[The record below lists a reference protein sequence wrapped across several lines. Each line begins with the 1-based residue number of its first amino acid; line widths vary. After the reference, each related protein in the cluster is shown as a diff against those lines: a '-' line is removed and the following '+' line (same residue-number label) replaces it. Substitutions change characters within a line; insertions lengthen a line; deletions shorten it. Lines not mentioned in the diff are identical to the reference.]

1 MKYLLII
8 IFLISNQ
15 QKSQDL
21 VKGLIL
27 AGENFD
33 VCCIYIPNSGL
44 RIYDEPNGVSI
55 GKLTLGSSD
64 NNTEAYQSYIQIGS
78 QRSDFDYSNLH
89 MVGYE
94 IMAIVYTDII
104 DDFVGIKN
112 GYWLSITELKSKGL
126 VLTTW
131 MEYLINK
138 DGVLGWYANE
148 PGLNLRT
155 EPNTG
160 SEILATLKGTLWEIT
175 PINETR
181 GLWCK
186 VKVKEYREHPC
197 MGEGDLIVRTITGWI
212 KLLSDEQT
220 PNVWNYSK
228 GC

>member
-1 MKYLLII
+1 M
-8 IFLISNQ
+8 ISNPL
-15 QKSQDL
+15 KSQDF
-21 VKGLIL
+21 VKGLIMP
-27 AGENFD
+27 GEDFEI
-33 VCCIYIPNSGL
+33 CCIYIPNSGL
-44 RIYDEPNGVSI
+44 EIYDKPNGTSI

-64 NNTEAYQSYIQIGS
+64 SHTEVYQSYIEIEDQI
-78 QRSDFDYSNLH
+78 SDFEYSNFH

-94 IMAIVYTDII
+94 IMAIVYI
-104 DDFVGIKN
+104 DKSSEFVKIKN
-112 GYWLSITELKSKGL
+112 GYWLSIAELKSKGL
-126 VLTTW
+126 VLRTW

-155 EPNTG
+155 EPNID
-160 SEILATLKGTLWEIT
+160 SEILAKLKGTLWEIT
-175 PINETR
+175 PIDETR

-197 MGEGDLIVRTITGWI
+197 MGEGDLIIRTITGWV

-220 PNVWNYSK
+220 PNVWSYSK